1 MPIFISRFS
10 PDRGLVGLLQGP
22 RAGRPEE
29 QGVAQET
36 PSERGLEGAVARQS
50 GAPAQQAAPEPEQAP
65 AAGRRRGEDGADRQ
79 AGEADSRRAVDGRD
93 GLTAVGNTGLALTL
107 ATRRVEE
114 QAQEVGPSE
123 RTARRV
129 SGARLAEAQAGAAA
143 QAGGRRNGR
152 GDLQAIR
159 DSNREAVEGAD
170 RADLRGVAQ
179 RLRGLLRGAGQR
191 EETEAGDE
199 AARRTG
205 REEGPATRVAL
216 TTEAGTGSDAQG
228 TEQRRRAREGRNSD
242 RAGEERGGAAL
253 PPADAQ
259 REAAR
264 EAAREVGR
272 GLQRDAG
279 IQNSR
284 NAEQSARSAARVTEN
299 GQRQGVRESQTQA
312 RSLQAERRRL
322 EQEIR
327 QTEQQIRQ
335 LQGRGGAGSAA
346 AAKAASALAVG
357 SSVDILAQ

>member
-29 QGVAQET
+29 QGAAQET
-36 PSERGLEGAVARQS
+36 PPERAPEGAAVRQS
-50 GAPAQQAAPEPEQAP
+50 RAPARQAAPEPEQAP
-65 AAGRRRGEDGADRQ
+65 AGRRGEDETDRQ

-93 GLTAVGNTGLALTL
+93 GLTAVGNTGLALAF
-107 ATRRVEE
+107 ATRQVEE
-114 QAQEVGPSE
+114 QTQEASPPE

-129 SGARLAEAQAGAAA
+129 SGGRPAEAQAGDAA
-143 QAGGRRNGR
+143 QVGGRRNGR

-170 RADLRGVAQ
+170 QADLRGVAQ

-191 EETEAGDE
+191 EAAEAGG
-199 AARRTG
+199 ARRTG
-205 REEGPATRVAL
+205 REEEPATQLVL
-216 TTEAGTGSDAQG
+216 TSGAGTGSGAQG
-228 TEQRRRAREGRNSD
+228 TEQRRRAREGRNAG
-242 RAGEERGGAAL
+242 RAEEERGGAAL

-259 REAAR
+259 REVAR

-284 NAEQSARSAARVTEN
+284 NAEQSARSAARAAGN
-299 GQRQGVRESQTQA
+299 GQRQAARESQTEA
-312 RSLQAERRRL
+312 RALQAERRRL

-327 QTEQQIRQ
+327 QTEQNIRQ
-335 LQGRGGAGSAA
+335 LQSRGGGSGSAA
-346 AAKAASALAVG
+346 AAKAASALALG